1 MSIET
6 DTEGLIDEP
15 IRHSITKM
23 SHLHFASTAA
33 YRARIIQMGEEPERV
48 YNSGAPSLDQIK
60 DLSLVTWE
68 DLVKEL
74 GLKSNDKHLIVTF
87 HPETL
92 DHQNVVSHFNELLS
106 AINEIGIPAIF
117 TCPNSDTNGILIRE
131 AINSFVINSSKYSF
145 VENLGTVRYF
155 SLMKSGLA
163 MVGNSSSGIIEA
175 ASFNLPVINI
185 GQRQKGRLHSYNV
198 INCDSNKSSIV
209 NAINKAISSK
219 FKDSL
224 IGMQNPYGDGDA
236 SKRIISVLK
245 SIKIDRFLTMKS
257 FYNLSN
263 TECNTKSD

>member
-1 MSIET
+1 
-6 DTEGLIDEP
+6 
-15 IRHSITKM
+15 
-23 SHLHFASTAA
+23 
-33 YRARIIQMGEEPERV
+33 
-48 YNSGAPSLDQIK
+48 
-60 DLSLVTWE
+60 
-68 DLVKEL
+68 
-74 GLKSNDKHLIVTF
+74 
-87 HPETL
+87 
-92 DHQNVVSHFNELLS
+92 
-106 AINEIGIPAIF
+106 
-117 TCPNSDTNGILIRE
+117 
-131 AINSFVINSSKYSF
+131 
-145 VENLGTVRYF
+145 
-155 SLMKSGLA
+155 MKSGLA